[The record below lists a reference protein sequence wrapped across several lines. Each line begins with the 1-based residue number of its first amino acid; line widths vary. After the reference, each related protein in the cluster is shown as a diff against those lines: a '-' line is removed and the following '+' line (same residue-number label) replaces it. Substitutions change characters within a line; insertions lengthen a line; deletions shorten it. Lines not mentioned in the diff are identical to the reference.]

1 MKKIVSIIII
11 VVIALSSVSV
21 QAQRRDKEKVKN
33 LTEFDLNP
41 YHFGFIISVNS
52 SNLAIQLK
60 DSRDFNDSLLSIQT
74 ISQPGFN
81 LGMLA
86 SLDLSPNWHLRFIPT
101 LTFEERILEYTFLES
116 DGSLDILSKNV
127 SSTFID
133 FPLLFKYRTNR
144 IDNFAVYGIAG
155 AAFSLDVASQ
165 KDVNNNREDE
175 AIIKIDNT
183 NFSGI
188 LGFGID
194 FFLPYF
200 KFGIE
205 LKSNF
210 GLKNLL
216 IDDHTKFSDPIE
228 TIKTRS
234 FIVSFTFEG

>member
-1 MKKIVSIIII
+1 MKRILSILFLIV
-11 VVIALSSVSV
+11 LGMSSLH
-21 QAQRRDKEKVKN
+21 AQRQSKEKVKN
-33 LTEFDLNP
+33 LNEFDLNP

-52 SNLAIQLK
+52 SNLAIELK
-60 DSRDFNDSLLSIQT
+60 DHRDFSDSLVSIQT

-86 SLDLSPNWHLRFIPT
+86 SLDMTPNWHMRFIPT

-116 DGSLDILSKNV
+116 DGSLDVLTKNV

-144 IDNFAVYGIAG
+144 IDNIAVYAIAG

-183 NFSGI
+183 NFSGS
-188 LGFGID
+188 FGVGMD

-210 GLKNLL
+210 GFKNLL
-216 IDDHTKFSDPIE
+216 IDDGTKFSDPIE
-228 TIKTRS
+228 SIKTRS
-234 FIVSFTFEG
+234 FLISFTFEG